1 MCVFV
6 CANAET
12 QLPGRLRLLV
22 EERIAY
28 IGITLDIL
36 VFVVVAVLINFFKFL
51 HLIFLVFAN
60 QATVHNGGVSMER
73 VCSCGCWH

>member
-1 MCVFV
+1 MLIFTTSTTGSIQSLSFDVRESPVCVFV

-36 VFVVVAVLINFFKFL
+36 VFVVFAFLMIFF
-51 HLIFLVFAN
+51 IFGL
-60 QATVHNGGVSMER
+60 
-73 VCSCGCWH
+73 C